1 MENKQ
6 SFPTL
11 PLLAWLTTL
20 IGMVL
25 LPNTIGAGGGGPGF
39 IGTALLMLFLTPLA
53 WLPLSWVQAKWL
65 KSFHILDFSP
75 IRLSLS
81 QILCMIPVTLLFVT
95 YPSEPWK
102 NPAAAVVGILQIVP
116 LQLLLLLLLK
126 GFLLSLKN
134 VTSPFV
140 YIKVLSVDLL
150 GFCLLWV
157 GLVLP
162 TNLAETHF
170 SHDWAVKRQMIE
182 LQTLLE
188 TYAVD
193 AGGLYPQNREQLKQQ
208 ALSGQYWKELD
219 LPSCQDYFL
228 WQGIENQ
235 LKGKVP
241 AKRKTFLEV
250 SDPIQACAIRY
261 LPADNFSG
269 YFIYGYGPEQTRI
282 KDKGQDFFLSNG

>member
-1 MENKQ
+1 MNNTDKL
-6 SFPTL
+6 PTL

-20 IGMVL
+20 IGMVI

-39 IGTALLMLFLTPLA
+39 IGTALLMLLLTPLA
-53 WLPLSWVQAKWL
+53 WLPLAWVQSIWL
-65 KSFHILDFSP
+65 KSFQIVDFGP
-75 IRLSLS
+75 FRLSLS
-81 QILCMIPVTLLFVT
+81 QILCMIPAILLFVV

-102 NPAAAVVGILQIVP
+102 DPTAAVISLLQIAL
-116 LQLLLLLLLK
+116 LQLVLMLLVK

-140 YIKVLSVDLL
+140 YVKVLSVDLL
-150 GFCLLWV
+150 GFGLLW
-157 GLVLP
+157 GWLVLP
-162 TNLAETHF
+162 TNLAATHV
-170 SHDWAVKRQMIE
+170 SHDWAVKRQMHE

-193 AGGLYPQNREQLKQQ
+193 ASGLYPQNREQLKQQ
-208 ALSGQYWKELD
+208 ALKGQYWKELD
-219 LPSCQDYFL
+219 LPSCQPYYL

-235 LKGKVP
+235 LKGRVP
-241 AKRKTFLEV
+241 VKRKTFLEG
-250 SDPIQACAIRY
+250 SDPVQACAIRY
-261 LPADNFSG
+261 LPSDNFSG